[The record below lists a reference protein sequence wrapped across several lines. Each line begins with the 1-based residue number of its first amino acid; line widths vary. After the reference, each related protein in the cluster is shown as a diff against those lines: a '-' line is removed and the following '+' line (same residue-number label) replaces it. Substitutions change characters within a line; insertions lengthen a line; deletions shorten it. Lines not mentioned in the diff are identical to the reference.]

1 MNRLCAIVLS
11 AEIVLTHVAYGQA
24 PDTEAEH
31 QRGMALRDAHR
42 DEEARSIFQTLYTM
56 THEPRALVRM
66 ALAEAAMG
74 RWADADEHIDI
85 ALMSAR
91 DPWIRSNRRDILRN
105 QELVRRR
112 VGRLMILCT
121 TPGAAVYTG
130 GVERASIPLPE
141 PLRFSEG
148 DNELEV
154 RAPGHLPLRQLVTV
168 RAGSVTQVVMV
179 LTPAPPPPPPPPPPP
194 DPIAP
199 CAPLPLSDDPPITES
214 ATTEPVPAAL
224 GGELRDGVY
233 ILTAMLWHAPTTLSE
248 RRTVLRISGNNFTLS
263 FARGGEAPRMLG
275 GDIARTSGGEVRLRA
290 TCPQAAVLEYD
301 RFTATPTGLTLL
313 STVQRK
319 QAFFRRV
326 SPRR

>member
-1 MNRLCAIVLS
+1 MNRLCAIVLC
-11 AEIVLTHVAYGQA
+11 AEIVLTHPTYGQA
-24 PDTEAEH
+24 PDIEAEH
-31 QRGMALRDAHR
+31 QRGMALREAHR
-42 DEEARSIFQTLYTM
+42 DEEARSVFQTLYTM

-74 RWADADEHIDI
+74 RWAEADEHLDI
-85 ALMSAR
+85 ALLSAR
-91 DPWIRSNRRDILRN
+91 DPWIRSNRRDILQN
-105 QELVRRR
+105 HELVRRH
-112 VGRLMILCT
+112 VGRVMILCA
-121 TPGAAVYTG
+121 TPGASVYTG

-148 DNELEV
+148 ENELEV

-168 RAGSVTQVVMV
+168 RAGAVTQVVMV

-194 DPIAP
+194 APIAP
-199 CAPLPLSDDPPITES
+199 CAPLPLGDDPPIAET
-214 ATTEPVPAAL
+214 ATTEPLPDAL

-233 ILTAMLWHAPTTLSE
+233 VLTAMLWHAPTRLSE
-248 RRTVLRISGNNFTLS
+248 RRTMLRVSGNNFTLS

-275 GDIARTSGGEVRLRA
+275 GRIEMGSGGQVRLRA
-290 TCPQAAVLEYD
+290 TCPHAAELEYD
-301 RFTATPTGLTLL
+301 RFTATSSGLTLL

>member
-1 MNRLCAIVLS
+1 
-11 AEIVLTHVAYGQA
+11 
-24 PDTEAEH
+24 
-31 QRGMALRDAHR
+31 
-42 DEEARSIFQTLYTM
+42 
-56 THEPRALVRM
+56 
-66 ALAEAAMG
+66 MG
-74 RWADADEHIDI
+74 RWAEADEHIDI
-85 ALMSAR
+85 ALISAR
-91 DPWIRSNRRDILRN
+91 DPWIRSNRRDILHN
-105 QELVRRR
+105 QQLVRRH
-112 VGRLMILCT
+112 VGRLMILCA

-148 DNELEV
+148 EIELEV

-168 RAGSVTQVVMV
+168 RAGSLTQVVMV

-194 DPIAP
+194 APFAP
-199 CAPLPLSDDPPITES
+199 CAPLPLSDDPPIPES
-214 ATTEPVPAAL
+214 ASTEPLPAAL

-233 ILTAMLWHAPTTLSE
+233 ILTALLWHTPTTLSE
-248 RRTVLRISGNNFTLS
+248 RRTMLRISGDYFTIS
-263 FARGGEAPRMLG
+263 FARGREAPRMLG
-275 GDIARTSGGEVRLRA
+275 GLIERSPSGELRLRA
-290 TCPQAAVLEYD
+290 TCPRSTVLEYD